1 MTSLRKSTHSL
12 MISQRVL
19 NMRCK
24 DLEEEL
30 HSLKKKLKVKESQR
44 KRHKNFLKKKE
55 KNIIVLINNLM
66 ILRHKVNISLNKKKG
81 ID

>member
-1 MTSLRKSTHSL
+1 
-12 MISQRVL
+12 
-19 NMRCK
+19 MRCK